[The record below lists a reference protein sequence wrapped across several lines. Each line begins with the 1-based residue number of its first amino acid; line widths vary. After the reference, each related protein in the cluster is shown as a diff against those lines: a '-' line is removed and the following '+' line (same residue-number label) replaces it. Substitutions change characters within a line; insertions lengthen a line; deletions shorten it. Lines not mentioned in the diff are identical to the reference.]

1 MARPTRIE
9 VDADAL
15 RHNVMRVKHCAP
27 GRKIIAMVK
36 ANAYG
41 CGVSSVVPALD
52 AHVDAF
58 GVACL
63 EEARIV
69 RKFTSRTCVLLQGVF
84 QQHELLELADAG
96 CEPVVHQPQQLVWI
110 LETPLPKAIRVWVK
124 VDTGMHR
131 LGFDVRTAQKSIEAL
146 KACPWVLDDLGVMT
160 HLASA
165 DEPQNSQN
173 QAQLELFNQLELS
186 NTPNGLYTQSIS
198 NSAAILS
205 CPEALAD
212 VVRPGIMLYG
222 VSPFLDP
229 APEHTASL
237 LDLKPVMQFVSEITA
252 IHTYAPG
259 AHVGYGGTWEAKR
272 TSRIGVVAVGY
283 GDGYPRHVAPNTP
296 VFINGQYVPVVGRV
310 SMDML
315 TVDLTDFEAA
325 KIQLGTRVELW
336 GKHLPVER
344 IARAAD
350 TIGYEL
356 ICQISPR
363 VRAKAVII

>member
-9 VDADAL
+9 VDTDAL
-15 RHNVMRVKHCAP
+15 RHNVMRVKAEAP

-41 CGVSSVVPALD
+41 CGVSAVVPTLEP
-52 AHVDAF
+52 HVDAF

-63 EEARIV
+63 EEARV
-69 RKFTSRTCVLLQGVF
+69 RRQFTSRPCVLLQGVF
-84 QQHELLELADAG
+84 QKKELFDLSDAG
-96 CEPVVHQPQQLVWI
+96 FEPLVHHLEQLAWI

-131 LGFDVRTAQKSIEAL
+131 LGFDVQTAGRVIEAL
-146 KACPWVLDDLGVMT
+146 QACPWVDESLGVMT

-165 DEPQNSQN
+165 DEPHHPQNK
-173 QAQLELFNQLELS
+173 AQLELFKQLHLAQ
-186 NTPNGLYTQSIS
+186 GVVVQSIS

-222 VSPFLDP
+222 VSPFQQQTGL
-229 APEHTASL
+229 S
-237 LDLKPVMQFVSEITA
+237 LDLKPVMHFISEITA

-259 AHVGYGGTWEAKR
+259 ARVGYGGTWEAKR
-272 TSRIGVVAVGY
+272 TSKIGVVAVGY
-283 GDGYPRHVAPNTP
+283 GDGYPRHVAPGTP
-296 VFINGQYVPVVGRV
+296 VLIHGQHVPIVGRV

-315 TVDLTDFEAA
+315 TVDLTDYEAA
-325 KIQLGTRVELW
+325 DIALGTRVELW
-336 GKHLPVER
+336 GAHLPVEH
-344 IARAAD
+344 IARAAG

>member
-15 RHNVMRVKHCAP
+15 RHNVMRVKHYAP

-63 EEARIV
+63 EEARV
-69 RKFTSRTCVLLQGVF
+69 LRKLTSRPCVLLQGVF
-84 QQHELLELADAG
+84 QQSELFDLADADF
-96 CEPVVHQPQQLVWI
+96 EPVVHQLEQLTWI
-110 LETPLPKAIRVWVK
+110 LDTPLPQAIRVWVK

-131 LGFDVRTAQKSIEAL
+131 LGFDIETAKKAIEAL
-146 KACPWVLDDLGVMT
+146 TACPWVDDNLGVMT

-165 DEPQNSQN
+165 DEPQNPQN
-173 QAQLELFNQLELS
+173 KAQLELFNQLELS
-186 NTPNGLYTQSIS
+186 DSLFERSIS

-252 IHTYAPG
+252 IHTYASG
-259 AHVGYGGTWEAKR
+259 ARVGYGGTWEAKR

-283 GDGYPRHVAPNTP
+283 GDGYPRHVAPGTP

-325 KIQLGTRVELW
+325 NIQLGTRVELW
-336 GKHLPVER
+336 GTHLPVER

>member
-9 VDADAL
+9 VDVHAL
-15 RHNVMRVKHCAP
+15 QHNVLRVKRDAP
-27 GRKIIAMVK
+27 GRQIIAMVK

-41 CGVSSVVPALD
+41 CGVSAVVPALD

-63 EEARIV
+63 EEARV
-69 RKFTSRTCVLLQGVF
+69 LRKFTTRACVLLQGVF
-84 QQHELLELADAG
+84 QKKELFNLADAAF
-96 CEPVVHQPQQLVWI
+96 EPVVHQLEQLQWI
-110 LETPLPKAIRVWVK
+110 LDTPLPQPIRVWIK

-131 LGFDVRTAQKSIEAL
+131 LGFDIQVAEDVIAAL
-146 KACPWVLDDLGVMT
+146 QACPWVDDNLGVIT

-165 DEPQNSQN
+165 DEPSNPQNK
-173 QAQLELFNQLELS
+173 AQIALFNKLKLPK
-186 NTPNGLYTQSIS
+186 NITQSIS

-222 VSPFLDP
+222 VSPF
-229 APEHTASL
+229 AEQEGVSL
-237 LDLKPVMQFVSEITA
+237 NLKPVMQFVSEITA
-252 IHTYAPG
+252 IHTYASG
-259 AHVGYGGTWEAKR
+259 ARVGYGGTWEATR
-272 TSRIGVVAVGY
+272 TSKIGVVAVGY
-283 GDGYPRHVAPNTP
+283 GDGYPRHVAPDTP

-315 TVDLTDFEAA
+315 TVDLTDYDAA
-325 KIQLGTRVELW
+325 NIEVGTRVELW
-336 GKHLPVER
+336 GEHLPVER

>member
-9 VDADAL
+9 VDVDAL
-15 RHNVMRVKHCAP
+15 RHNCTRVTSCAP
-27 GRKIIAMVK
+27 GRKMIAMVK

-41 CGVSSVVPALD
+41 CGVSAVVPALD

-58 GVACL
+58 GVACF
-63 EEARIV
+63 EEARAL
-69 RKFTSRTCVLLQGVF
+69 RKFTSRTCVLMQGVF
-84 QQHELLELADAG
+84 QQHELFDLADAG
-96 CEPVVHQPQQLVWI
+96 CEPVVHQLEQLAWI
-110 LETPLPKAIRVWVK
+110 LETPLPQAIRVWVK

-131 LGFDVRTAQKSIEAL
+131 LGFDVPTAQTVIAAL
-146 KACPWVLDDLGVMT
+146 KACPWVQDNLGVMT

-165 DEPQNSQN
+165 DEPSHAQN
-173 QAQLELFNQLELS
+173 QAQLALFNQLDLS
-186 NTPNGLYTQSIS
+186 QGVFERSIS

-222 VSPFLDP
+222 VSPFADQ
-229 APEHTASL
+229 TAAS
-237 LDLKPVMQFVSEITA
+237 LDLKPVMRFISEITA
-252 IHTYAPG
+252 IHTYTAG
-259 AHVGYGGTWEAKR
+259 ERVGYGGTWKAQR
-272 TSRIGVVAVGY
+272 TSRIGVVAAGY
-283 GDGYPRHVAPNTP
+283 GDGYPRHVAPDTP
-296 VFINGQYVPVVGRV
+296 VYINGQYVPVVGRV

-315 TVDLTDFEAA
+315 TVDLTDFEASNIA
-325 KIQLGTRVELW
+325 LGTRVELW
-336 GKHLPVER
+336 GAHLPVER
-344 IARAAD
+344 IARAAE

>member
-9 VDADAL
+9 VDVHAL
-15 RHNVMRVKHCAP
+15 RHNVRRVKYHAP

-41 CGVSSVVPALD
+41 CGVSAVVPALD
-52 AHVDAF
+52 SYVDAF

-63 EEARIV
+63 EEARIL
-69 RKFTSRTCVLLQGVF
+69 RQFTTRPCVLLQGVF
-84 QQHELLELADAG
+84 QKKELFDLADADF
-96 CEPVVHQPQQLVWI
+96 EPVVHQFDQLQWI
-110 LETPLPKAIRVWVK
+110 LETPLSKPLRVWVK
-124 VDTGMHR
+124 IDTGMHR
-131 LGFDVRTAQKSIEAL
+131 LGFDVESAEDVIASLQ
-146 KACPWVLDDLGVMT
+146 ACPWVADDLGIMT

-165 DEPQNSQN
+165 DEPHNPQSK
-173 QAQLELFNQLELS
+173 AQIALFNQLKLPQHS
-186 NTPNGLYTQSIS
+186 TQSIS

-205 CPEALAD
+205 YPEALAD

-222 VSPFLDP
+222 VSPFSEQEGQELN
-229 APEHTASL
+229 
-237 LDLKPVMQFVSEITA
+237 LKPVMQFISEITA

-259 AHVGYGGTWEAKR
+259 ERVGYGGTWEAQR
-272 TSRIGVVAVGY
+272 TSTIGVVAAGY
-283 GDGYPRHVAPNTP
+283 GDGYPRHIAPNTP
-296 VFINGQYVPVVGRV
+296 VFIHGHDVPIVGRV

-315 TVDLTDFEAA
+315 TVDLTDYAA
-325 KIQLGTRVELW
+325 AHIEVGTRVELW
-336 GKHLPVER
+336 GAHLPVER
-344 IARAAD
+344 IARAAG

>member
-9 VDADAL
+9 VDTDAL
-15 RHNVMRVKHCAP
+15 RHNVMRVKAEAP
-27 GRKIIAMVK
+27 EKQIIAMVK

-41 CGVSSVVPALD
+41 CGVSAVVPALD

-63 EEARIV
+63 EEARLL
-69 RKFTSRTCVLLQGVF
+69 RKFTKRTCILLQGVF
-84 QQHELLELADAG
+84 QKKELISLAASNFEL
-96 CEPVVHQPQQLVWI
+96 VVHQAEQLAWI
-110 LETPLPKAIRVWVK
+110 LETPLPKPIRVWVK

-131 LGFDVRTAQKSIEAL
+131 LGFDIKAAEGVIAAL
-146 KACPWVLDDLGVMT
+146 KACPWVDNNLGVMT

-165 DEPQNSQN
+165 DERDNPQNKIQID
-173 QAQLELFNQLELS
+173 AFNQLKLPQEI
-186 NTPNGLYTQSIS
+186 TRSIS

-205 CPEALAD
+205 RPEALAD

-222 VSPFLDP
+222 VSPFSEQKGAD
-229 APEHTASL
+229 

-259 AHVGYGGTWEAKR
+259 ARVGYSGTWEAKR
-272 TSRIGVVAVGY
+272 PSRIGVVAVGY
-283 GDGYPRHVAPNTP
+283 GDGYPRHIRPNTP
-296 VFINGQYVPVVGRV
+296 VFINGQFVPIVGRV

-315 TVDLTDFEAA
+315 TVDLTDYTSA
-325 KIQLGTRVELW
+325 KIEVGTRVELW
-336 GKHLPVER
+336 GSNLPVER
-344 IARAAD
+344 IACAAS

>member
-15 RHNVMRVKHCAP
+15 RHNAMRVKRCAP

-41 CGVSSVVPALD
+41 CGVSAVVPALD
-52 AHVDAF
+52 THVDAF

-69 RKFTSRTCVLLQGVF
+69 RQFTSRPCVLLQGVF
-84 QQHELLELADAG
+84 QQKELFDLADVG
-96 CEPVVHQPQQLVWI
+96 CEPVVHHLTQLAWI
-110 LETPLPKAIRVWVK
+110 LETPLPQALRVWVK

-131 LGFDVRTAQKSIEAL
+131 LGFDIKTATKAIAAL
-146 KACPWVLDDLGVMT
+146 KACPWVLDNLGIMT

-165 DEPQNSQN
+165 DETYNPQN
-173 QAQLELFNQLELS
+173 QAQLALFNQLDLS
-186 NTPNGLYTQSIS
+186 HGLFERSIS

-222 VSPFLDP
+222 VSPFSDQ
-229 APEHTASL
+229 TAAS
-237 LDLKPVMQFVSEITA
+237 LDLKPVMQFISEITA

-259 AHVGYGGTWEAKR
+259 EHVGYGGCWEAKR

-325 KIQLGTRVELW
+325 HIQLGTRVELW
-336 GKHLPVER
+336 GANLPVER
-344 IARAAD
+344 IARAAE

>member
-9 VDADAL
+9 VDVDAL
-15 RHNVMRVKHCAP
+15 RHNVMRVKRDAP
-27 GRKIIAMVK
+27 GRQIIAMVK

-41 CGVSSVVPALD
+41 CGVSAVVPALD

-58 GVACL
+58 GVACI
-63 EEARIV
+63 EEARV
-69 RKFTSRTCVLLQGVF
+69 LRKFTKRTCILLQGVF
-84 QQHELLELADAG
+84 QKKELCSLAASNFEL
-96 CEPVVHQPQQLVWI
+96 VVHQAEQLAWI
-110 LETPLPKAIRVWVK
+110 LDTPLPKPIRVWVK

-131 LGFDVRTAQKSIEAL
+131 LGFDIQTVEEVIAAL
-146 KACPWVLDDLGVMT
+146 QACPWVDDNLGVMT

-165 DEPQNSQN
+165 DEPNNPQNKTQI
-173 QAQLELFNQLELS
+173 ALFNQLKLPK
-186 NTPNGLYTQSIS
+186 NITQSIS

-205 CPEALAD
+205 RPEALAD

-222 VSPFLDP
+222 VSPFSEQEG
-229 APEHTASL
+229 AA

-252 IHTYAPG
+252 IHTCAPG
-259 AHVGYGGTWEAKR
+259 ECVGYGGTWEATRASK
-272 TSRIGVVAVGY
+272 IGVVAVGY
-283 GDGYPRHVAPNTP
+283 GDGYPRHIGPDAV
-296 VFINGQYVPVVGRV
+296 VFINGQYAPVVGRV

-315 TVDLTDFEAA
+315 TVNLTDCT
-325 KIQLGTRVELW
+325 GTEIEVGARVELW
-336 GKHLPVER
+336 GAHLPVER
-344 IARAAD
+344 IARAAG